1 VRPEGDGARPNAAG
15 SRRRHDVDPV
25 RTGSRMLV
33 PTLVMGALALALVL
47 VGYARG
53 RGEHVAGL
61 KSTLGMTVEIL
72 PLLLFGF
79 LVAAMVQVL
88 VPREL
93 LSKWIGVESGMKGI
107 LIGTVAGGML
117 PGGPYVSL
125 PIVAALVRSG
135 ASAGT
140 VVAFLTG
147 WSLWALSS
155 LPLQVGI
162 LGWRLT
168 LVRLASTFFFPPIA
182 GIIAQR
188 FFGGSI

>member
-1 VRPEGDGARPNAAG
+1 M
-15 SRRRHDVDPV
+15 DPV